1 MVYGMSTPKPDVQI
15 LLLGETSV
23 GKTCTIM
30 RYIENSYSTSFITT
44 IGIDFKDKVLNI
56 NGKSIRLRLWDTA
69 GQERFRT
76 ITTSY
81 IRGADQL
88 IVFYDTTDASTFKY
102 MEDWIK
108 TIHKH
113 GRPDAKPIIVGTK
126 IDGESPRD
134 VPHEDAV
141 TFCKKHNLHY
151 YEVSANTGENIEK
164 MYSDAVRISLNLP
177 LEIDKLN
184 EKDDVN
190 EKHKKEKKKS
200 CTIS

>member
-1 MVYGMSTPKPDVQI
+1 MSRPTPDVQI
-15 LLLGETSV
+15 LLLGQTSV

-30 RYIENSYSTSFITT
+30 RYIENSYCSSFITT

-56 NGKSIRLRLWDTA
+56 NGKPIRLRIWDTA

-81 IRGADQL
+81 LRGADQL

-113 GRPDAKPIIVGTK
+113 GRTDAKPIIVGTK
-126 IDGESPRD
+126 IDGELPRT
-134 VPHEDAV
+134 VQYEDAMA
-141 TFCKKHNLHY
+141 FCKKHNLHY
-151 YEVSANTGENIEK
+151 YEVSGKTGENIEK
-164 MYSDAVRISLNLP
+164 MYIDAVRISLNLP
-177 LEIDKLN
+177 LETEKTN
-184 EKDDVN
+184 EKEDN
-190 EKHKKEKKKS
+190 HEKNKNGKKKS